1 MAEVEFL
8 KDSLKE
14 LNITCTDEMT
24 ERFVKFHSLLCE
36 WNSFMNLTA
45 ITQWNDV
52 VTKHFADSLSLSK
65 CVDDMTDVSYSLLDI
80 GTGAGFP
87 GIPLKIAYPKLD
99 ITLMDSLNK
108 RIGFLNEV
116 IKDLNLSDIR
126 AIHSRAE
133 TLGHNSDY
141 RQNFDLVVSRAVA
154 NMTVLSEL
162 CLPYVKVGGRFICYK
177 TDSSEEEVREAS
189 KALDILGG
197 EVSDCIEFRL
207 PMSDITRRLYVIS
220 KVKDTPAKYPRK
232 EGTPSRSPL
241 C

>member
-65 CVDDMTDVSYSLLDI
+65 CIVDMTDVSYSLLDI

-116 IKDLNLSDIR
+116 INDLNLSDIR

>member
-1 MAEVEFL
+1 MADTDFL
-8 KDSLKE
+8 IRSLNE
-14 LNITCTDEMT
+14 LNIRCTDEMT
-24 ERFVKFHSLLCE
+24 ERFVSFHSLLCE

-45 ITQWNDV
+45 ITEWNDV
-52 VTKHFADSLSLSK
+52 VTKHFADSLSLIK

-87 GIPLKIAYPKLD
+87 GIPLKIVFPKLD

-108 RIGFLNEV
+108 RVGFLNEV
-116 IKDLNLSDIR
+116 IKDLELTDIR
-126 AIHSRAE
+126 AVHSRAE
-133 TLGHNSDY
+133 TLGHNNDY
-141 RQNFDLVVSRAVA
+141 RQNFDIVVSRAVA

-177 TDSSEEEVREAS
+177 TDNCDEEIMDAS

-197 EVSDCIEFRL
+197 KLTDCIEFKL
-207 PMSDITRRLYVIS
+207 PMSDIARRLYVID
-220 KVKDTPAKYPRK
+220 KVKDTPSKYPRK